1 MVFLRPDIFKPMK
14 YILVSATA
22 DESICK
28 QFLDDADMDSH
39 QCKQAKYKGKLLQYP
54 GRSMS
59 RSSIA
64 SDEGVVS
71 VSYTHLPGLLS
82 DRNKGT
88 GHSVCSKTFLL
99 NRKGPGCWFP
109 GLFYFQFH
117 IAEIL
122 SFQNN
127 LPGTVLA
134 SNGTLGFIGILRF
147 HRHHPD
153 KGFPNRDIPPHGFP
167 ISYHRL
173 KQPVTPPVP
182 VRRPCR

>member
-64 SDEGVVS
+64 SDEGVVLRLMYHFDLEES
-71 VSYTHLPGLLS
+71 HVITFMNTHIGQLHFG
-82 DRNKGT
+82 NKEG
-88 GHSVCSKTFLL
+88 SK
-99 NRKGPGCWFP
+99 
-109 GLFYFQFH
+109 
-117 IAEIL
+117 
-122 SFQNN
+122 
-127 LPGTVLA
+127 
-134 SNGTLGFIGILRF
+134 
-147 HRHHPD
+147 
-153 KGFPNRDIPPHGFP
+153 
-167 ISYHRL
+167 
-173 KQPVTPPVP
+173 
-182 VRRPCR
+182 

>member
-64 SDEGVVS
+64 SD
-71 VSYTHLPGLLS
+71 TPCFLHWCQACPFQA
-82 DRNKGT
+82 GT
-88 GHSVCSKTFLL
+88 AAGSSK
-99 NRKGPGCWFP
+99 
-109 GLFYFQFH
+109 
-117 IAEIL
+117 
-122 SFQNN
+122 
-127 LPGTVLA
+127 
-134 SNGTLGFIGILRF
+134 
-147 HRHHPD
+147 
-153 KGFPNRDIPPHGFP
+153 
-167 ISYHRL
+167 
-173 KQPVTPPVP
+173 
-182 VRRPCR
+182 